1 MMMVDSSVR
10 IDYFNGISTDA
21 SDYLDTALGQ
31 QSLIIGDLILAEVL
45 QGFRIEKDFNK
56 AKSLLTSL
64 DVHNL
69 LSQEFLNSGEATTM
83 LAQGAE

>member
-31 QSLIIGDLILAEVL
+31 QNFIIGDLILAEVL
-45 QGFRIEKDFNK
+45 QGFRSEKDFNK

-64 DVHNL
+64 DVHRNL
-69 LSQEFLNSGEATTM
+69 AGNPVLLVPIGHKCWEG
-83 LAQGAE
+83 